1 MAKVK
6 KRSKRSLPQND
17 DGMTDA
23 VYRMEPELHQLE
35 GVLATLRIFGEAQ
48 DSIEP
53 AALATL
59 ARSTEEAV
67 VNLTE
72 SWRAIFEAVVA
83 ENRERTQT

>member
-6 KRSKRSLPQND
+6 RQSKPPLPHGD
-17 DGMTDA
+17 EGMTDA
-23 VYRMEPELHQLE
+23 VYRMEPELRQMD

-67 VNLTE
+67 VNMTE
-72 SWRAIFEAVVA
+72 CWRLIFEAVA
-83 ENRERTQT
+83 AGKRKPAQR